1 MEWSVVGLGR
11 LYKRPSNFNVQYL
24 LAITFDFDDTLWCDL
39 SYSDWVNKVPRI
51 DLEDSFTNITGSVF
65 C

>member
-1 MEWSVVGLGR
+1 MVGGWVGQA
-11 LYKRPSNFNVQYL
+11 VQTPLKYQCSI
-24 LAITFDFDDTLWCDL
+24 LARDYTFDFDDTLWCDL
-39 SYSDWVNKVPRI
+39 SYSDWANKVPRV